1 MKIEILGSG
10 CSNCERL
17 QKLAEEAVKET
28 GTPASVEKVSDM
40 QKILG
45 YGVMRTPA
53 IVVNGKV
60 KAMGRVPG
68 KDEIR
73 KFIQD
78 ESK

>member
-1 MKIEILGSG
+1 MKIEILGSC
-10 CSNCERL
+10 CSNCEKL
-17 QKLAEEAVKET
+17 QKLTEEVVKESSFS
-28 GTPASVEKVSDM
+28 ADVEKVSDM
-40 QKILG
+40 QKIMG

-68 KDEIR
+68 KDEIK

-78 ESK
+78 EL

>member
-1 MKIEILGSG
+1 MKIEILGSC
-10 CSNCERL
+10 CSNCEKL
-17 QKLAEEAVKET
+17 QKFTEEVVKES
-28 GTPASVEKVSDM
+28 AFQAEVEKVSDM
-40 QKILG
+40 QKIMG

-68 KDEIR
+68 KDEIK

-78 ESK
+78 EL